1 MREKRFNWE
10 DTVDEKVA
18 HAAGE
23 AMVRTS
29 SASASAEEGEEEL
42 GPAHTDGGKLKWQ
55 RDFGKVR

>member
-1 MREKRFNWE
+1 MG
-10 DTVDEKVA
+10 EKVA

-42 GPAHTDGGKLKWQ
+42 GLTHTDGGKLKWR